1 MSATTILYGKNLSNF
16 FGNGCVSVVG
26 SLVFLWG
33 GGENGRKGFSEFFAI
48 CRPQFARSCMGSAK
62 GRKLSTVFKVKS
74 KW

>member
-33 GGENGRKGFSEFFAI
+33 GGRMGGR
-48 CRPQFARSCMGSAK
+48 GSLNSLPYVD
-62 GRKLSTVFKVKS
+62 LSLQGVVWVVLKAGN
-74 KW
+74 